1 MSGKMDVKR
10 EIFGA
15 SIFWSYMLASQK
27 ERSLVLNVKLLLKV
41 KKLSNT
47 FQFKDCIPQDLLL

>member
-1 MSGKMDVKR
+1 MLGKMDVKR

-27 ERSLVLNVKLLLKV
+27 ERSLVLNVKLHLKV
-41 KKLSNT
+41 KKIVKYVSV
-47 FQFKDCIPQDLLL
+47 